1 VPGPSPGDLIRI
13 ARNRAGLTQRELARR
28 ARTAQSVVV
37 RIEQGATSPT
47 WETLTRL
54 LAGAG
59 FEIDARLDLRTAD
72 ASHMLADV
80 PRILRL
86 TPEERL
92 LELRNVSRF
101 FTQAKRS
108 A

>member
-1 VPGPSPGDLIRI
+1 MRPSPADLIRI
-13 ARNRAGLTQRELARR
+13 ARSRAHLTQRELARR
-28 ARTAQSVVV
+28 AKTAQSVVA
-37 RIEQGATSPT
+37 RIENGDTSPT
-47 WETLTRL
+47 WETMTRL
-54 LAGAG
+54 LAAAG
-59 FEIDARLDLRTAD
+59 FDLDARLDIGTAD

-101 FTQAKRS
+101 LAEAKRS